1 MRQGLK
7 WQITWARMPG
17 CQNNIYLLFV
27 TCVSISKARLSD
39 LFGIRALFIF
49 TFPPEKKKKKR
60 SDFME
65 TEGNEAFTWG
75 QPEKDK
81 LTQVSDS
88 MQCSIFNKQAL
99 SISSQRVLWP
109 CWIFNAEEGWRDRDT
124 FPNRVGDRQKK
135 KSGREGEK
143 ENTSCMSPLLIPTSQ
158 TQNQTWWLSEWSW
171 APLWNACAERK
182 FLVCLSNALPSH
194 KKRQLLCDKVSW
206 IFLSELD
213 SSASNALHYFLT
225 CSAPVISSSWKLF
238 VK

>member
-39 LFGIRALFIF
+39 LFGIRALFIS

-60 SDFME
+60 SDFKE

-99 SISSQRVLWP
+99 SIFSQRVLWP

-143 ENTSCMSPLLIPTSQ
+143 ENTSCMSPLLIPTSP
-158 TQNQTWWLSEWSW
+158 TQNQSHGGSVNDLELPSEMPVLKESFWCVCQM
-171 APLWNACAERK
+171 PFPPTKKDNCFVTKLAEY
-182 FLVCLSNALPSH
+182 FCLS
-194 KKRQLLCDKVSW
+194 
-206 IFLSELD
+206 
-213 SSASNALHYFLT
+213 
-225 CSAPVISSSWKLF
+225 
-238 VK
+238 